1 MYVGIRLL
9 KYKYNIFCIPR
20 CIGCYLK
27 KVKILIIHCVQKVVY
42 KWKKKCIL
50 YFTKIIRYSSAS
62 ALLEKYLIKHGIY
75 KIKKNSIQI
84 LLLLWF
90 IY

>member
-1 MYVGIRLL
+1 MYWLL
-9 KYKYNIFCIPR
+9 FKKSENFNYTLCSKSCI
-20 CIGCYLK
+20 
-27 KVKILIIHCVQKVVY
+27 QME
-42 KWKKKCIL
+42 KKCIL